1 MAEKLSLPDLPASPM
16 FIGDE
21 RIMTMEWQEF
31 FRLLYKRVGGIDAST
46 NTDIS
51 REIAS
56 ETFSVKQNYNKE
68 IQRLKKEIISEVFPI
83 QQNYNKEIQRL
94 KKEIVFE
101 VFSKSYD
108 KRLSL
113 LEASIG
119 YFFPSTPYININKL
133 AGIENGA
140 EVNEINGDGING
152 RVLRYS
158 ILTIADGTNP
168 ATLDCELVSLWNG
181 DSDGPTDN
189 VAKGATTG
197 NYTLDGAG
205 VVLKVEA
212 AGLSGNCI
220 MAIGVIGLNMSGV
233 AGLTAYVTGLGNDI
247 QIEAYNETGTAQDL
261 TTLVDTGTIKVMI
274 LYLTST

>member
-1 MAEKLSLPDLPASPM
+1 MTEKLNLPTLPASPM
-16 FIGDE
+16 FIGDKS
-21 RIMTMEWQEF
+21 IMTIEWQEF
-31 FRLLYKRVGGIDAST
+31 FRLLFKRVGETSGT
-46 NTDIS
+46 NSSDV
-51 REIAS
+51 E
-56 ETFSVKQNYNKE
+56 
-68 IQRLKKEIISEVFPI
+68 KEIISEIFNTTK
-83 QQNYNKEIQRL
+83 NYDKEIQEF
-94 KKEIVFE
+94 KKETILGAL
-101 VFSKSYD
+101 STIKNYD

-119 YFFPSTPYININKL
+119 YFFPSIPYININKL

-140 EVNEINGDGING
+140 QVNEINGDGVNG

-181 DSDGPTDN
+181 DSDGPTNN

-197 NYTLDGAG
+197 NYTLDGVG

-220 MAIGVIGLNMSGV
+220 MAIGTIGLNISGV

-247 QIEAYNETGTAQDL
+247 QIEMYNEAGIAQDL
-261 TTLVDTGTIKVMI
+261 TTLVDTGTIKAMI
-274 LYLTST
+274 LYLTSI